1 MEPFEEAIQLLV
13 SKRQILEEQRQAIE
27 AQIHKMQ
34 AAIDVLGGRTPVTA
48 SEEPEDNDEY
58 EHTLSGGQMSLLDR
72 YPDAKDVLNHPYN
85 PHANWRD
92 RVLHALAAIGPAYVP
107 HITKYI
113 LDYQPELEPGFVR
126 RKVTRIASDLSAMHV
141 IKSERE
147 GTRNRYSL

>member
-13 SKRQILEEQRQAIE
+13 SKRQLLEEQRQAIE
-27 AQIHKMQ
+27 AQIYKMQ
-34 AAIDVLGGRTPVTA
+34 AAIDVLGGKTPVA
-48 SEEPEDNDEY
+48 AREEPEENDEHEY
-58 EHTLSGGQMSLLDR
+58 LSSGRQMSLLDR
-72 YPDAKDVLNHPYN
+72 YPDAKEVLNHPYN

-92 RVLHALAAIGPAYVP
+92 RVLHALAAMGPAYVP
-107 HITKYI
+107 QIAGYI
-113 LDYQPELEPGFVR
+113 LDHQSELEPEFVR